1 MASKRDYFQ
10 REDEVYNATQ
20 SQIALRH
27 IRQLDSA
34 LRRLGSF
41 VTDRGS
47 LLQIAFALCDDDRHW
62 DNITAPSHERQSKFA
77 EKSCKRNTETIADC
91 GSPPAP
97 INSISLVGCVVG
109 IDYGEDNEMI
119 LLVQFSTGEAYDVI
133 TYADGFQHG
142 VRPEHLIH
150 HSIRFAGVPLT
161 MHRRKS
167 ILAYKILDRK
177 AAFSRV
183 ISDKFSEEWLR
194 LQESLQQTTQRS
206 MNARMDPEETSRMEK
221 YLERRRPLLE
231 ELAQGFQT
239 HWNRLTAEKISD
251 WLMQFGNTHEVAIAL
266 KILQHIDYIDDGK
279 MLDIFREFYD
289 KLNIDAEID
298 LAFTILGQLNESA
311 SQVVSKCSKTLSE
324 SEQRKISF
332 QSLRD
337 TIKSYDSK
345 RTMLILVEDNVAS
358 GTQASQMLEELLAE
372 LSGRKTKEY
381 VKTPLT
387 SQEIEWL
394 RKCRKVIYFSL
405 VGMDVGEHLLEE
417 TARRYGINLQAYS
430 SVSVERTVGC
440 FSPRSLI
447 WNDRFEREMAMELIF
462 GIGYEIL
469 GDKAWDGEKRKER
482 ALGYGGL
489 QRLVVFSYS
498 TPTSSLPI
506 LWKEGPYRGKI
517 WKPLFPRLP

>member
-1 MASKRDYFQ
+1 
-10 REDEVYNATQ
+10 
-20 SQIALRH
+20 
-27 IRQLDSA
+27 
-34 LRRLGSF
+34 
-41 VTDRGS
+41 
-47 LLQIAFALCDDDRHW
+47 
-62 DNITAPSHERQSKFA
+62 
-77 EKSCKRNTETIADC
+77 
-91 GSPPAP
+91 
-97 INSISLVGCVVG
+97 
-109 IDYGEDNEMI
+109 
-119 LLVQFSTGEAYDVI
+119 
-133 TYADGFQHG
+133 
-142 VRPEHLIH
+142 
-150 HSIRFAGVPLT
+150 
-161 MHRRKS
+161 
-167 ILAYKILDRK
+167 
-177 AAFSRV
+177 
-183 ISDKFSEEWLR
+183 
-194 LQESLQQTTQRS
+194 